1 MVKIHNKIN
10 FMDIKRVTLFGLLFI
25 ITGCNGQEKKK
36 DSNVYVLT
44 NETGSMK
51 TILANQ
57 LKKGKAPNDHR
68 NYDYTQN
75 DLDAIAPI
83 LKDILK
89 SNGFKTISNEEFNK
103 KIKIIFNRIIDD
115 KSNTKFLYANFQD
128 KCDRSI
134 KYFPNDFAE
143 VYGTFIIKGDNFISD
158 FFAIPQIVDYQKYP
172 EFKNAERD
180 KIIVYDEIEK
190 TEINIP
196 HWKDI
201 KNLSEERSKNIQ
213 VLLARNMYLF
223 NDNKSYALW
232 LKLHDQEFVRSL
244 VTVFGYEEESIF
256 NEFVIKDYLKN
267 GVSESSKIGDVIFVR
282 NCDKTLSIKEKLLN
296 SHIAV
301 FQETNDVKVLL
312 PLKYY
317 SSEIME
323 LKDNVRYN
331 WSEKVKI
338 IAYLANTFD
347 PNFKKYHAKQEN
359 WGDLTILA
367 DFRDFLEESDWSKV
381 VLEYK
386 KNNYY
391 GLSNLKG
398 MIDYANKFDSVGA
411 PD

>member
-1 MVKIHNKIN
+1 MVKTHNKIN
-10 FMDIKRVTLFGLLFI
+10 FMDIKKIMLFSLLFI
-25 ITGCNGQEKKK
+25 ITSCSGQEKKK
-36 DSNVYVLT
+36 DNNVSVLK
-44 NETGSMK
+44 NETESMK

-57 LKKGKAPNDHR
+57 LKKGKSPSDYR

-75 DLDAIAPI
+75 DLDAITPI

-89 SNGFKTISNEEFNK
+89 SNGFKTITTEEFND
-103 KIKIIFNRIIDD
+103 KIKIIFNRIIDV
-115 KSNTKFLYANFQD
+115 KSNSKYLYANFQD
-128 KCDRSI
+128 KCDRNI

-172 EFKNAERD
+172 EFKNVENE

-190 TEINIP
+190 TEITIP

-201 KNLSEERSKNIQ
+201 KNLSEERTKNIQ
-213 VLLARNMYLF
+213 VLVARNMYLF
-223 NDNKSYALW
+223 NENKSYAIW
-232 LKLHDQEFVRSL
+232 LKSHDQEFVKSL

-256 NEFVIKDYLKN
+256 NEFVINDYLKN
-267 GVSESSKIGDVIFVR
+267 GISESLKIGDLIFTR
-282 NCDKTLSIKEKLLN
+282 NCNKTLSIKEKLLS
-296 SHIAV
+296 SHIAI
-301 FQETNDVKVLL
+301 FEETNDVKVLL

-323 LKDNVRYN
+323 LKDNSKFN
-331 WSEKVKI
+331 WNEKIKI
-338 IAYLANTFD
+338 VAYLANTFD
-347 PNFKKYHAKQEN
+347 PNFKKYHSKQAN

-367 DFRDFLEESDWSKV
+367 DFRDLLEESDWTKV

-391 GLSNLKG
+391 GLSNLKE